1 MFNMIANNSY
11 GQSGCGC
18 CTGGGNALG
27 GAGGFGQMGGVNSF
41 GGSDPMN
48 GMMNNMLMMSMMTM
62 MTQMMQM
69 LMGGNGVPGGSGQ
82 FGGGTPGSGLTDFLG
97 GSNSGGASVPSA
109 GSSGGGQT
117 GSTGSAGSA
126 GSTSGGSTAGT
137 VDPST
142 VKDKTGTSGLSNA
155 AKAGLEE
162 AHKFGLPLVSGK
174 RSGSGTSDHNHGDAI
189 DVSTLPIGAA
199 SSNGGTKEMKAYA
212 EHMRQQG
219 KAGKLNVKYVILD
232 GKIASS
238 RDNWEWRPYTYPGK
252 TQAQLDALKKSNP
265 GEYNRIQHYDHVHVS
280 FK

>member
-1 MFNMIANNSY
+1 MLKIPGSQNF

-18 CTGGGNALG
+18 CTGGGFGLNGMNGL
-27 GAGGFGQMGGVNSF
+27 GQMNGLNSF
-41 GGSDPMN
+41 GGSDPLN
-48 GMMNNMLMMSMMTM
+48 GMMNGMLMMSMMAM
-62 MTQMMQM
+62 MTQMLQM
-69 LMGGNGVPGGSGQ
+69 LTGGNGVSGGAGQ
-82 FGGGTPGSGLTDFLG
+82 FGPGQSASGLTDFLG
-97 GSNSGGASVPSA
+97 GAAPSASPNSGGS
-109 GSSGGGQT
+109 SSGTAGTPASTG
-117 GSTGSAGSA
+117 GSTGAS
-126 GSTSGGSTAGT
+126 SGGT

-142 VKDKTGTSGLSNA
+142 VKDKTSTSGLSEA
-155 AKAGLEE
+155 AKAGLAE

-199 SSNGGTKEMKAYA
+199 SSNGGTQQMKEYA

-219 KAGKLNVKYVILD
+219 KAGKMKVKYVILD

-238 RDNWEWRPYTYPGK
+238 RDNWNWRPYTYPGK

-280 FK
+280 FH